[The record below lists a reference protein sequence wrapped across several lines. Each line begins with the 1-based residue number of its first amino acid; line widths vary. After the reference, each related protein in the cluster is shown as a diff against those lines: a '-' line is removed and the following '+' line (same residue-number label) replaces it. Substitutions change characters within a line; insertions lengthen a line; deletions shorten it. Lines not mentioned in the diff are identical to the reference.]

1 MREAQWDAANNVW
14 KCCQRTVV
22 SRCLNCPYADITS
35 ANRRAERPPVD
46 NHPDDTLASRE
57 IVAKLSIDR
66 MLCLRIGE
74 RRAVQK
80 FVAEALDDVFDRYLD
95 SSYDKITL
103 SIEKL

>member
-22 SRCLNCPYADITS
+22 SRCLNCPYAGLGRS
-35 ANRRAERPPVD
+35 ERAPAPVI
-46 NHPDDTLASRE
+46 HPDDTLASRE